1 MKCNK
6 FAFHILYPV
15 TRTLSSGIILTGA
28 LVERDRNIN
37 LTKRQTG
44 SILLLIYQLLEKLGG
59 ARLKNG

>member
-6 FAFHILYPV
+6 FIFYILYPV
-15 TRTLSSGIILTGA
+15 TRTLSSGNILTSA

-44 SILLLIYQLLEKLGG
+44 SVLILIY
-59 ARLKNG
+59 